1 MNHKHHPDDEIEMA
15 IISETET
22 FSVLRTADRD
32 GVVYHV
38 ELGGVSL
45 HLEPEEWE
53 ELVVLIKG
61 ADQ

>member
-1 MNHKHHPDDEIEMA
+1 MKNPEEEVDMDVL
-15 IISETET
+15 SETEN
-22 FSVLRTADRD
+22 FSVLRTQDSE

-45 HLEPEEWE
+45 HLQPEEWE
-53 ELVVLIKG
+53 ELVVLIRS